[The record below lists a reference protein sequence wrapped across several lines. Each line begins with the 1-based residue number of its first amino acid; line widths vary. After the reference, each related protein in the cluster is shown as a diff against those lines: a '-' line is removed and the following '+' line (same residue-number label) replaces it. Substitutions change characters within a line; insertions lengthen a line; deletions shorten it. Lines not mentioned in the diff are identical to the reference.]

1 MSFKISAIENFKKE
15 AQRLIKK
22 YPSLQKELRD
32 LGEHLAENP
41 ALVLLLAITVTKF
54 AWQFLLKAKEKAEV
68 QELLL
73 IYILLKRLFSSFQFM
88 INLNNQRF
96 LIKN

>member
-41 ALVLLLAITVTKF
+41 ALVFLLAITVTKF